1 MMPTAN
7 WWEDFFTGLIVD
19 FETEGEFP
27 LFGNNDNRVDYMA
40 SWLVSTFMSKLR
52 KHPTYRHA
60 LHTQSVLTCNR
71 EYGLHVAGLSIKMH
85 RDDGAGAFGDSF
97 FQQVG
102 VEIVGVRQNINK
114 NGCCANVGD
123 GKGSGN
129 IRVWNSNYFISR
141 AYIKCCQRQVQRI
154 DA

>member
-1 MMPTAN
+1 MRMRN
-7 WWEDFFTGLIVD
+7 VF
-19 FETEGEFP
+19 
-27 LFGNNDNRVDYMA
+27 N
-40 SWLVSTFMSKLR
+40 
-52 KHPTYRHA
+52 HA
-60 LHTQSVLTCNR
+60 QPMLARNR
-71 EYGLHVAGLSIKMH
+71 EYRLHVAGLSIKMH
-85 RDDGAGAFGDSF
+85 RDDGTGAFSDSC

-123 GKGSGN
+123 GKASGN

-154 DA
+154 SAIADANSIARATKCSPCMFKRGQLRAHSVAATR